1 MSTTAPA
8 VHIFIHKGVAV
19 SFFKVQEK
27 TPDVVH
33 TENTM
38 NEPSLKKFTLKD
50 SRSALFKR
58 T

>member
-1 MSTTAPA
+1 MLL
-8 VHIFIHKGVAV
+8 FIPSFIKVVV
-19 SFFKVQEK
+19 SLFKVQEK
-27 TPDVVH
+27 TTDVVH

-38 NEPSLKKFTLKD
+38 NEPPLKKFTLED